1 MRMKRFGA
9 VLLAAGLSSRF
20 ARGDK
25 LLQSYRGHPL
35 LHWALTNLERAH
47 LAECVVVV
55 GPENDEKRTLVA
67 RLPFALATNLN
78 PAAGMGSS
86 IAIGVA
92 ALTTALDGI
101 FICLGD
107 MPDVEPATFV
117 QLVESFA
124 IAEGAAIVAPVYR
137 GRRGHPVLFAPA
149 YREAL
154 CALTGDQGARAVVDS
169 ASTLVTIEVDT
180 PGVLRDIDTVAD
192 MAELGAP
199 EAPPA
204 SA

>member
-1 MRMKRFGA
+1 MRLKRFGA

-20 ARGDK
+20 TRGDK
-25 LLQSYRGHPL
+25 LLQPYRGQPL
-35 LHWALTNLERAH
+35 LYWALTNLERAH

-55 GPENDEKRTLVA
+55 GCVDDEKRALVA
-67 RLPFALATNLN
+67 RHPFALTANPN

-86 IAIGVA
+86 IAAGVA

-107 MPDVEPATFV
+107 MPDVEPATFE
-117 QLVESFA
+117 QLATSFA
-124 IAEGAAIVAPVYR
+124 IADGTAIIAPVYR

-154 CALTGDQGARAVVDS
+154 CALTGDQGARAVVES
-169 ASTLVTIEVDT
+169 ASTLVTIEVET
-180 PGVLRDIDTVAD
+180 PGVLLDIDTVAD
-192 MAELGAP
+192 MMELDAQ
-199 EAPPA
+199 
-204 SA
+204 